1 MLRNGTKLFHVF
13 LCLVAQ
19 RKGMIINMGKRILGF
34 KKATLAISLLCLLV
48 FSTACTAQKMKEYYS
63 EKSNYV
69 NATGIVTHI
78 SYNEDKSALYLGFSD
93 LNPQFDDNSFK
104 IVGDNLPIVLQ
115 NGIDQKIEIGDQV
128 DFITA
133 ARYFGDGYVM
143 PIVEISINE
152 EELLSFEE
160 GFANLLKWLDD

>member
-1 MLRNGTKLFHVF
+1 
-13 LCLVAQ
+13 
-19 RKGMIINMGKRILGF
+19 MGKRIRGF
-34 KKATLAISLLCLLV
+34 KRAALVISLLCFLV
-48 FSTACTAQKMKEYYS
+48 CSTSCTARKMKDYYS
-63 EKSNYV
+63 QKSNYV

-78 SYNEDKSALYLGFSD
+78 SYNEDRSALYLGFSD

-104 IVGDNLPIVLQ
+104 IVGDNLPIVQQ
-115 NGIDQKIEIGDQV
+115 NGIDGKIEIGDQV

-143 PIVEISINE
+143 PIVEISVDK
-152 EELLSFEE
+152 EELLNFED

>member
-1 MLRNGTKLFHVF
+1 MRKRMLWLKW
-13 LCLVAQ
+13 VA
-19 RKGMIINMGKRILGF
+19 
-34 KKATLAISLLCLLV
+34 LAISLLCLLV
-48 FSTACTAQKMKEYYS
+48 FSTSCTARKMKDYYS
-63 EKSNYV
+63 QKSNYV

-78 SYNEDKSALYLGFSD
+78 SYNENRSALYLGFSN

-104 IVGDNLPIVLQ
+104 IVGDNLPIVQQ
-115 NGIDQKIEIGDQV
+115 NDIDKKIKIGDQV

-143 PIVEISINE
+143 PIVEISVNE
-152 EELLSFEE
+152 EELLSFED

>member
-1 MLRNGTKLFHVF
+1 MR
-13 LCLVAQ
+13 
-19 RKGMIINMGKRILGF
+19 KRILDI
-34 KKATLAISLLCLLV
+34 KKVTLAISLLCLLV
-48 FSTACTAQKMKEYYS
+48 VSTSCIAQKMKEYYS

-115 NGIDQKIEIGDQV
+115 NGIDQKIKIGGRV

-143 PIVEISINE
+143 PIVEISVDE

-160 GFANLLKWLDD
+160 GFDNLLKWLDE

>member
-1 MLRNGTKLFHVF
+1 MR
-13 LCLVAQ
+13 
-19 RKGMIINMGKRILGF
+19 KRILCL
-34 KKATLAISLLCLLV
+34 KWVALAISLLCLLV
-48 FSTACTAQKMKEYYS
+48 FSTSCTARKMKDYYS
-63 EKSNYV
+63 QKSNYV

-78 SYNEDKSALYLGFSD
+78 SYNENRSALYLGFSN

-104 IVGDNLPIVLQ
+104 IVGDNLPIVQQ
-115 NGIDQKIEIGDQV
+115 NDIDEKIKIGDQV

-143 PIVEISINE
+143 PIVEISVNE
-152 EELLSFEE
+152 EELLSFED

>member
-1 MLRNGTKLFHVF
+1 
-13 LCLVAQ
+13 
-19 RKGMIINMGKRILGF
+19 MGDRILGF
-34 KKATLAISLLCLLV
+34 KRAALAISLPCLLV
-48 FSTACTAQKMKEYYS
+48 FSTSCTARKMKDYYS
-63 EKSNYV
+63 QKSNYV

-78 SYNEDKSALYLGFSD
+78 SYNEDRSALYLGFSD

-104 IVGDNLPIVLQ
+104 IVGDNLPIVQ
-115 NGIDQKIEIGDQV
+115 QHGIDEKIEIGDQV

-133 ARYFGDGYVM
+133 SRYFGDGYVM

-160 GFANLLKWLDD
+160 GVPNLLKWLDD

>member
-1 MLRNGTKLFHVF
+1 
-13 LCLVAQ
+13 
-19 RKGMIINMGKRILGF
+19 MGDRILGF
-34 KKATLAISLLCLLV
+34 KRAALAISLLCLLV
-48 FSTACTAQKMKEYYS
+48 FSTSCTARKMKDYYS
-63 EKSNYV
+63 QKSNYV

-78 SYNEDKSALYLGFSD
+78 SYNEDRSALYLGFSD

-104 IVGDNLPIVLQ
+104 IVGDNLPIVQ
-115 NGIDQKIEIGDQV
+115 QHGIDEKIEIGDQV

-133 ARYFGDGYVM
+133 SRYFGDGYVM

-160 GFANLLKWLDD
+160 GVPNLLKWLDD